1 MDHNQNPG
9 NPYAGKIGVAYGD
22 SITYGAFTDV
32 GDTSPNSVVETRWC
46 DVVAEKL
53 DFASLTNYGQSG
65 ISISSTSSVLSER
78 ALSKC
83 YGEMRDDAEI
93 VLIAGGTNDF
103 GTDVVL
109 GNISDEE
116 DVSFCGGLHILCKG
130 LKAKYPHAAIIFIT
144 PIDRKGSAS
153 NGLGLSLDDYRKKIK
168 EIAGNLYG
176 FHIVDGT
183 CTGFD
188 ASDPTFLEN
197 YMLDG
202 THPNQ
207 ECHLLYG
214 EAVAKVLLSDSYG
227 NT

>member
-1 MDHNQNPG
+1 MDRDQNQN
-9 NPYAGKIGVAYGD
+9 NPYFGKTAVAYGD

-32 GDTSPNSVVETRWC
+32 GDTSPNSVVEKRWC
-46 DVVAEKL
+46 DVVAERL
-53 DFASLTNYGQSG
+53 GFASLTNYGQSG
-65 ISISSTSSVLSER
+65 ISISSTSSVLSQR

-83 YGEMRDDAEI
+83 YNEMRDDAEI

-103 GTDVVL
+103 GTNVVL
-109 GNISDEE
+109 GNNSDEE

-130 LKAKYPHAAIIFIT
+130 LQAKYPHAAIIFIT

-153 NGLGLSLDDYRKKIK
+153 NGLGRSLDDYRKKIK
-168 EIAGNLYG
+168 EIAGGIYD
-176 FHIVDGT
+176 FRIVDGE

-188 ASDPTFLEN
+188 AGDPKFLEK

-207 ECHLLYG
+207 ECQLLYG
-214 EAVAKVLLSDSYG
+214 EAVAKVLLSDS
-227 NT
+227 

>member
-1 MDHNQNPG
+1 MDHSQNNN
-9 NPYAGKIGVAYGD
+9 NPYAGKIAVVYGD
-22 SITYGAFTDV
+22 SITHGTFTDV
-32 GDTSPNSVVETRWC
+32 GQSSPDAVVKTRWC
-46 DVVAEKL
+46 DIVAERL
-53 DFASLTNYGQSG
+53 GFASLTNYAQNG

-83 YGEMRDDAEI
+83 YNEMRDDAEI
-93 VLIAGGTNDF
+93 VLIAGGCNDF
-103 GTDVVL
+103 GTNVVL
-109 GNISDEE
+109 GNSADEE

-130 LKAKYPHAAIIFIT
+130 LQAKYPHAAIIFIT

-153 NGLGLSLDDYRKKIK
+153 NDLGLSLDEYRNKIK
-168 EIAGNLYG
+168 EIAGDIYG
-176 FHIVDGT
+176 FHIVDGE

-188 ASDPTFLEN
+188 ANDPTFLEK

-214 EAVAKVLLSDSYG
+214 EAVVRVLLSDWKG
-227 NT
+227 

>member
-9 NPYAGKIGVAYGD
+9 NPYTGKIGVAYGD

-83 YGEMRDDAEI
+83 YNELRNDAEI

-116 DVSFCGGLHILCKG
+116 DVSFCGGLHILCEG

-207 ECHLLYG
+207 KCHLLYG

>member
-1 MDHNQNPG
+1 MDHNQNSG

-83 YGEMRDDAEI
+83 YNEMRNDAEI

-109 GNISDEE
+109 GNNADEE
-116 DVSFCGGLHILCKG
+116 DVSFCGGLHVLCRG
-130 LKAKYPHAAIIFIT
+130 LREKYPHAEIIFIT

-168 EIAGNLYG
+168 EIAGGIYD
-176 FHIVDGT
+176 FRIVDGE

-188 ASDPTFLEN
+188 AGDPKFLEK

-207 ECHLLYG
+207 ECQLLYG
-214 EAVAKVLLSDSYG
+214 EAVAKVLLSDS
-227 NT
+227 